1 MKLLLPFAMIAAMW
15 AGCGELAK
23 LKEPSSGGPSS
34 GDNPAANRA
43 AKPAIDREAVKRE
56 LIDLAN
62 EITTAAK
69 DGDVSFLA
77 KVSTED
83 FQFTDIDGKVK
94 SKNKTLAEVKEERA
108 LRSFEITDEKLVT
121 VDESSAV
128 LSYTL
133 KVTAKNGRTAKAA
146 TTDTYVR
153 EDGKWLIKSQQQT
166 LLR

>member
-1 MKLLLPFAMIAAMW
+1 MIAAMW
-15 AGCGELAK
+15 AACGELAK
-23 LKEPSSGGPSS
+23 LKEPSSSGPSS
-34 GDNPAANRA
+34 GDSPASNQA
-43 AKPAIDREAVKRE
+43 ATPTIDRDAAKRE
-56 LIDLAN
+56 LVDLAN
-62 EITTAAK
+62 EITNAAK
-69 DGDVSFLA
+69 EGDVSFLA

-83 FQFTDIDGKVK
+83 FQFTDIDGKIK

-108 LRSFEITDEKLVT
+108 VRSFEITDEKLVT

-153 EDGKWLIKSQQQT
+153 EGGEWLIKSQQQT

>member
-1 MKLLLPFAMIAAMW
+1 MIAAMW
-15 AGCGELAK
+15 AACGELGK
-23 LKEPSSGGPSS
+23 LKEPSSTGPSA
-34 GDNPAANRA
+34 GDSPASNQA
-43 AKPAIDREAVKRE
+43 AKPAIDRDAVKRE

-62 EITTAAK
+62 EITNAAK

-77 KVSTED
+77 KSSTED

-94 SKNKTLAEVKEERA
+94 TKNKTLAEVREERA
-108 LRSFEITDEKLVT
+108 VRSFEITDEKLVT

-153 EDGKWLIKSQQQT
+153 EGGEWLIKSQQQT

>member
-1 MKLLLPFAMIAAMW
+1 MKLLLPFAMIVAMW
-15 AGCGELAK
+15 AACGELSK
-23 LKEPSSGGPSS
+23 LKEPQPGGPSS
-34 GDNPAANRA
+34 GDSPASNQA
-43 AKPAIDREAVKRE
+43 AKPALDREVIKRE
-56 LIDLAN
+56 VVERAN
-62 EITTAAK
+62 EITQAAVK
-69 DGDVSFLA
+69 GDVSFLA
-77 KVSTED
+77 KASTED

-94 SKNKTLAEVKEERA
+94 TKNKALAEVKEERA

-153 EDGKWLIKSQQQT
+153 EGGEWLIKSQQQT
-166 LLR
+166 LLK